1 MIYKLAHSRR
11 AELCKSLCPL
21 FANAAYTRY
30 GGVRTRLNFSHFST
44 YFPLLLSIT
53 K

>member
-1 MIYKLAHSRR
+1 MIHKLAHRRR
-11 AELCKSLCPL
+11 AELRKSLCPL
-21 FANAAYTRY
+21 FANAADARY
-30 GGVRTRLNFSHFST
+30 GSVRTRLYFSHFST